1 MSEPNIQCGLSI
13 WTAAHQ
19 APLSM
24 GISRQEYRS
33 GLPCSSPGDHPN
45 PGIEPRSPT
54 LQADSLPF
62 ELPEKP
68 ISWRMVQDKNSVF
81 FRGEHAG
88 WPYCSVTPSVASI
101 QILNSCSMP
110 VWVIWRA
117 LCPCLPPTTVEV
129 LDVKALVLVLSA
141 ASGIRHQHD
150 GSSWAALCGI
160 RLAHRTHL
168 CLWQSNWRH
177 TGYATAFS
185 WAPHSH
191 LPCSGRERQ
200 DQEIAAQVGS

>member
-62 ELPEKP
+62 EICRKP
-68 ISWRMVQDKNSVF
+68 HRIESKHYININIAMLIFKEFIISKR
-81 FRGEHAG
+81 
-88 WPYCSVTPSVASI
+88 
-101 QILNSCSMP
+101 
-110 VWVIWRA
+110 
-117 LCPCLPPTTVEV
+117 
-129 LDVKALVLVLSA
+129 
-141 ASGIRHQHD
+141 
-150 GSSWAALCGI
+150 
-160 RLAHRTHL
+160 
-168 CLWQSNWRH
+168 
-177 TGYATAFS
+177 
-185 WAPHSH
+185 
-191 LPCSGRERQ
+191 
-200 DQEIAAQVGS
+200 